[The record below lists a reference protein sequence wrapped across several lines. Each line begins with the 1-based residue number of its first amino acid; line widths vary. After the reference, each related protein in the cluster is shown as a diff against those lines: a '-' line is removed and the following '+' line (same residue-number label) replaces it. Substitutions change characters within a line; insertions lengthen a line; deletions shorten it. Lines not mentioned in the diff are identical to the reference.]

1 MEKLF
6 DILRAVEDIRLAP
19 EALEP
24 DPVDI
29 SRPGMPGQQSG
40 KQYIRFGPDIRTF
53 SIFGRISCYLAKYP
67 AEI

>member
-1 MEKLF
+1 MATFNDQMEKLF

-29 SRPGMPGQQSG
+29 SRPGATTNQG
-40 KQYIRFGPDIRTF
+40 ITNRLIL
-53 SIFGRISCYLAKYP
+53 LAKAKVGMLMFY
-67 AEI
+67 